1 MRYAG
6 LIKNDI
12 VDCDDGIC
20 VSLWLQ
26 GCPHRCKG
34 CHNPET
40 WDFNGGIEIPIEELT
55 KEIIKSI
62 NENGVERNFSVLG
75 GEPLAPKNICNTANI
90 ISNVRKKFPNIKIY
104 LWTGY
109 LFDKLEYDGDNKIAL
124 KQIKKDVDIVIDG
137 PYKEELRDTRLLL
150 RGSSNQRILK
160 FKRGRM
166 VEFVNPNKV

>member
-40 WDFNGGIEIPIEELT
+40 WDFNGGTEIPIEELI

-75 GEPLAPKNICNTANI
+75 VEP
-90 ISNVRKKFPNIKIY
+90 
-104 LWTGY
+104 
-109 LFDKLEYDGDNKIAL
+109 
-124 KQIKKDVDIVIDG
+124 
-137 PYKEELRDTRLLL
+137 
-150 RGSSNQRILK
+150 
-160 FKRGRM
+160 
-166 VEFVNPNKV
+166 

>member
-20 VSLWLQ
+20 VSLWMQ
-26 GCPHRCKG
+26 GCPHHCKG

-40 WDFNGGIEIPIEELT
+40 WDFNGGIEKTRKKLIDDVIDSLT
-55 KEIIKSI
+55 QNGIK
-62 NENGVERNFSVLG
+62 RNFSILG
-75 GEPLAPKNICNTANI
+75 GEPLAPENIVDTVNI
-90 ISNVRKKFPNIKIY
+90 IHNVRNKFKDIKIY

-109 LFDKLEYDGDNKIAL
+109 EFDKLEFEGFRNINNRAL
-124 KQIKKDVDIVIDG
+124 RQIKKDVDVVIDG

-150 RGSSNQRILK
+150 RGSSNQRILYK
-160 FKRGRM
+160 GKDF
-166 VEFVNPNKV
+166 